1 MVLLKSKLFI
11 IISSSYLSSSNLK
24 PQFELW
30 KDRQIKDKTLG
41 TQGNTRNT
49 CLMQS
54 LVVAYNSGE
63 PQCLKPYS
71 ALQSLMADQVEGT
84 VAVAEPVRDA
94 SPHGASVAELQTKSG
109 R

>member
-1 MVLLKSKLFI
+1 
-11 IISSSYLSSSNLK
+11 
-24 PQFELW
+24 
-30 KDRQIKDKTLG
+30 
-41 TQGNTRNT
+41 
-49 CLMQS
+49 MQS

-94 SPHGASVAELQTKSG
+94 SPHGAYVAELQTKSG
-109 R
+109 RYRGLAMDFNSWVQSS